1 MKILP
6 ILALATIVASTA
18 LADLPAGWST
28 NFNAT
33 LADAKTNHRPTL
45 VYFTASWCGPCK
57 MMVRTTFTNEAV
69 IKALGA
75 FSYVAVDIDEQAP
88 LARVHEISAVPTF
101 KVLTT
106 EGDAVASTSGFQ
118 SPEVFV
124 AWLTNAAADYTTAV
138 VRREEANRKLAE
150 ADALLQK
157 ADDASV
163 NASVAVLFDLCAR
176 REGEVTQPAI
186 AKLTALGQRQPGLL
200 LAGLEHQKLAA
211 RIQAANLLRA
221 KFGDAFDA
229 DPWADAA
236 MRQKFVARWREKL
249 AERKP

>member
-1 MKILP
+1 MTLP
-6 ILALATIVASTA
+6 LALALSITIASTT
-18 LADLPAGWST
+18 LAELPAGWST

-33 LADAKTNHRPTL
+33 LADAKAQHRPAL
-45 VYFTASWCGPCK
+45 VFFTASWCGPCK
-57 MMVRTTFTNEAV
+57 MMVRTTLTNEAV

-101 KVLTT
+101 KVLTM

-124 AWLTNAAADYTTAV
+124 SWLTNAATDYTAAV

-163 NASVAVLFDLCAR
+163 SSSVAVLFDLCAQ
-176 REGEVTQPAI
+176 REGEVTQSAI
-186 AKLTALGQRQPGLL
+186 TKLTALGQRQPALL
-200 LAGLEHQKLAA
+200 LAGLEHPRLAA

-221 KFGDAFDA
+221 KLGETFDA
-229 DPWADAA
+229 DPWADATT
-236 MRQKFVARWREKL
+236 RKKFAAQWREKL
-249 AERKP
+249 VERKQ